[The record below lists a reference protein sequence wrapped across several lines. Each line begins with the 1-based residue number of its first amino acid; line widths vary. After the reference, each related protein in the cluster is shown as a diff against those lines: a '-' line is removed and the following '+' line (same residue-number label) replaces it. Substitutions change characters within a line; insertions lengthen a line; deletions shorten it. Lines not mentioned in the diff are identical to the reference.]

1 MSYTRKNRE
10 DINNNE
16 AKLFRHHV
24 LSGTGININAIN
36 NNQAT
41 KAIKK
46 HLASSVSRLIEKNN
60 LNKIGNIYRSKA
72 AWNRKRKENKG
83 QGINKKSMQNKSK
96 NKRRQTK
103 NKRNRS
109 KKRHR

>member
-1 MSYTRKNRE
+1 MSYTR
-10 DINNNE
+10 NNHE

-24 LSGTGININAIN
+24 LSGTGKNINAIN
-36 NNQAT
+36 NNQAR

-72 AWNRKRKENKG
+72 AWNRKRKENKKG